1 MMKCGMLSWSFR
13 SKTKKFPRPAH
24 RRERDSQGTSPL
36 SPSRWNLVE
45 PAGSKHPFLI
55 SPSPARGNQLNFRFY
70 RSPQRAKYSARQAR
84 SSKTPPAFLHSVC
97 TSCVIPRKL
106 HRWCGY
112 GRGKPTA
119 GWFSMSALGAQGSLA
134 AHSFIRARRG
144 NKDSDLRALGG
155 AWNYFWLKPGSDT
168 GFQEGNSGLCGV
180 RPAYAAGSRQ
190 GTRPLDPDYRLRAG
204 LVR

>member
-13 SKTKKFPRPAH
+13 SESISRAPIPARRRQAGPGLRPGAIQPRRLAAV
-24 RRERDSQGTSPL
+24 RRRRNSL
-36 SPSRWNLVE
+36 
-45 PAGSKHPFLI
+45 LI

-70 RSPQRAKYSARQAR
+70 RVPQDAKYSARQAR

-106 HRWCGY
+106 HHWCGY

-119 GWFSMSALGAQGSLA
+119 GWFSMSALCAQGSLA
-134 AHSFIRARRG
+134 ACGRRFETRV
-144 NKDSDLRALGG
+144 L
-155 AWNYFWLKPGSDT
+155 LKPGSDT

-180 RPAYAAGSRQ
+180 RPACAAGSRQ
-190 GTRPLDPDYRLRAG
+190 GTRPLGPD
-204 LVR
+204 

>member
-13 SKTKKFPRPAH
+13 SKTKKFPRPA
-24 RRERDSQGTSPL
+24 RGDKRVRACGPARSSRAGWP
-36 SPSRWNLVE
+36 PSADGGI
-45 PAGSKHPFLI
+45 PPLI

-106 HRWCGY
+106 HHWCGY

-119 GWFSMSALGAQGSLA
+119 GWFSMSALCAQGSLA
-134 AHSFIRARRG
+134 ACGRRFETRV
-144 NKDSDLRALGG
+144 L
-155 AWNYFWLKPGSDT
+155 LKPGSDT

-180 RPAYAAGSRQ
+180 RPACAAGSRQ